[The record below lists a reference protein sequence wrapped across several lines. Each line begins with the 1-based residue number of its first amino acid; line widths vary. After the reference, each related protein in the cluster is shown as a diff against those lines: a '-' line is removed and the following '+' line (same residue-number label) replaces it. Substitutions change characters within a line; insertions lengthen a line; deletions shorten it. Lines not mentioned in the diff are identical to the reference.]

1 MRKIVIKTGKEG
13 LNLQEIKKYLHS
25 MYPGVRDGLSWAITY
40 SEGEKEGAY
49 GISRDGTQLEYFPG
63 VMLERTEGDGY
74 RVLERS
80 YIGYEHM
87 LERILQD
94 GED

>member
-25 MYPGVRDGLSWAITY
+25 IYPGVRDSLSWTVTY

-49 GISRDGTQLEYFPG
+49 GISRDGTQLEYFSG
-63 VMLERTEGDGY
+63 EMFKYLEEDGY
-74 RVLERS
+74 EVLERS
-80 YIGYEHM
+80 YIEYKYI

>member
-25 MYPGVRDGLSWAITY
+25 IYPEARDSLSWILRY
-40 SEGEKEGAY
+40 SEGEEGAY
-49 GISRDGTQLEYFPG
+49 GISRDGTQLEYFSG
-63 VMLERTEGDGY
+63 EMFKYLEEDGY
-74 RVLERS
+74 EVLERS
-80 YIGYEHM
+80 YIEYEYI